1 MVKFSD
7 GSQCILAGDFNT
19 QPDMPLYKMIT
30 SGTVCDDTINILLSS
45 NHYIDSKMLIGEQV
59 LNLTQRIT
67 TGLNNLHR
75 YKRLKA
81 LNSKFQKYQV
91 SFEALM

>member
-45 NHYIDSKMLIGEQV
+45 NHYIDSKVLIDEKVCIIFHKAYQSNWTIYMDIKGF
-59 LNLTQRIT
+59 
-67 TGLNNLHR
+67 
-75 YKRLKA
+75 KA
-81 LNSKFQKYQV
+81 LD
-91 SFEALM
+91 